1 MIKVA
6 QISCGTEYSGVQG
19 EIEKAAQTVGAKMV
33 FPDVELSAINR
44 AVEEFGFTPTSAQL
58 KLMIARAV
66 ELVEGKY
73 DADAIF
79 IASCFRCAEAALVRN
94 ELRRFVQERSKLP
107 VVTYSFTERTKAGQL
122 LTRMEALV
130 TIVERK
136 ELLARERQTG
146 LTAGI
151 DSGSS
156 TTKAMVLRDNQIIG
170 KFWHPTGEVMISAEQ
185 ALEKALA
192 EAGIRRNELEAI
204 GVTGYGRYILGKKM
218 SAQLVQ
224 EELTVNS
231 KGAVWLADRQKG
243 EATIIDIG
251 GMDNKAITVRDGI
264 PDNFTMGGICA
275 GASGRFLE
283 LTAKRLQVDIVE
295 LGQMADRGDWRKVG
309 MNSYCSIF
317 GIQDL
322 VTSLA
327 AGHTVEDVAAAA
339 CHSVAEQVYE
349 QQLQEI
355 DVRQPVI
362 QVGGTSLLSGMV
374 SAIASVVG
382 QRPIV
387 PPHSQYIGAAGA
399 ALLASGFLEVHR

>member
-1 MIKVA
+1 
-6 QISCGTEYSGVQG
+6 
-19 EIEKAAQTVGAKMV
+19 
-33 FPDVELSAINR
+33 
-44 AVEEFGFTPTSAQL
+44 
-58 KLMIARAV
+58 
-66 ELVEGKY
+66 
-73 DADAIF
+73 
-79 IASCFRCAEAALVRN
+79 
-94 ELRRFVQERSKLP
+94 
-107 VVTYSFTERTKAGQL
+107 
-122 LTRMEALV
+122 MEALV

-136 ELLARERQTG
+136 ELLARERQVG
-146 LTAGI
+146 LTMGI

-156 TTKAMVLRDNQIIG
+156 TTKAMVLRDNEIIG
-170 KFWHPTGEVMISAEQ
+170 KAWTPTADIFSSAETVVN
-185 ALEKALA
+185 EALA
-192 EAGIRRNELEAI
+192 QAGVRMSDIEAI
-204 GVTGYGRYILGKKM
+204 GTTGYGRFTLGKKYN
-218 SAQLVQ
+218 AKLVQ

-283 LTAKRLQVDIVE
+283 LTAKRLKVDITD
-295 LGQMADRGDWRKVG
+295 LGALADKGDHRKVQ

-327 AGHTVEDVAAAA
+327 AGHTIEDVASAA
-339 CHSVAEQVYE
+339 CHSVAEQIYE

-362 QVGGTSLLSGMV
+362 QVGGTSLISGLVTAMEHTL
-374 SAIASVVG
+374 G
-382 QRPIV
+382 QKPIV
-387 PPHSQYIGAAGA
+387 PPNSQYIGAAGA
-399 ALLASGFLEVHR
+399 ALLSSGFLEGH